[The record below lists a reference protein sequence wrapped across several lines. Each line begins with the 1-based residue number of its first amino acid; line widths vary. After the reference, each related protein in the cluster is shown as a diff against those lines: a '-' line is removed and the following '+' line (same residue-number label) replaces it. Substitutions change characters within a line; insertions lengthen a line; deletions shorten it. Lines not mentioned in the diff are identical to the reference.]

1 MKIAIIA
8 WGSLVR
14 RPETLSFIGSFKL
27 TDLQLPIEFCRVS
40 DDGRLTLVVD
50 GAYGAPC
57 PARVA
62 VSGFDALPYAIN
74 NLRKR
79 ERTTRENIGF
89 VDMRSGQH
97 SARIG
102 RGAPFEM
109 VDVVKSWVA
118 DNGYDAAI
126 WTVARAQSAGGGQP
140 DRGLLGGCRDPLS
153 RTLHDPALDYAL
165 NHIRDAPAEVRTPVR
180 AAIEARWP
188 LEHPPD

>member
-89 VDMRSGQH
+89 VEMRSGQH
-97 SARIG
+97 SPKIG
-102 RGAPFEM
+102 RGAPFET

-126 WTVARAQSAGGGQP
+126 WTSLERNLPAAESATAAFSAEAAI
-140 DRGLLGGCRDPLS
+140 RYLES
-153 RTLHDPALDYAL
+153 LHDPASDYAL
-165 NHIRDAPAEVRTPVR
+165 NHIRDAPSEVRTPVR